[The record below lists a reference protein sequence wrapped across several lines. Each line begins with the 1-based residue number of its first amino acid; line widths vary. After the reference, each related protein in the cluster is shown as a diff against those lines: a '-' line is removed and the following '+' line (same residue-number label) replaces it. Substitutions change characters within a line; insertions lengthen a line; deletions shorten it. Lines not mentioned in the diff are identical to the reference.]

1 MLRVSGWGCQD
12 EVVRLGGLR
21 PGGTAKR
28 GRVGYRG
35 GTMAPQRPPPI
46 QPPVQAPVLVP
57 PGRAARPAVN
67 RILLNVLVDGALAA
81 VATPLAR
88 YVADPGGGLLRP
100 LWFVAGGAITLLLA
114 GLPFRMPQQYWRFA
128 GIEDLVGLVGS
139 SVASAVLFAVLLRV
153 SGFPLPTPTFP
164 VVHALMLVVALGTPR
179 VIYRL
184 QMARRRARDGTEAQK
199 TSLAVLLVGAGDG
212 ADLFLRALEFGHGR
226 ESYRVLGLL
235 SLRQGQAGRRI
246 HGHAILGDLGQTA
259 AVLARLRAEGR
270 LPAALVVTQPDLA
283 GPVLADVLAQADAE
297 GVPVR
302 RVPRPTSLQSAQGA
316 DILELAPVAIEDL
329 LNRPQVPLD
338 RDGMAALVRGRRVL
352 VTGAGGTIGSEL
364 ARQCAALGPSE
375 LVLLDNGEYA
385 LWSIEQELAEAHP
398 GGPRRT
404 CIADVRDRSR
414 IRAVFDDL
422 RPDLVFHAAAL
433 KHVPMG
439 EENPT
444 EDLLTNTLGTRHVA
458 DAARAAGARAMVLIS
473 TDKAVNPSSVMGA
486 SKRLAE
492 MYCQAL
498 DMDALDEGAPGGT
511 APMRCVTVRF
521 GNVLGSTGSVVPLF
535 RRQLERGGP
544 LTVTHPE
551 MRRYFMTVR
560 EAVGLVLQASVL
572 GVAGTAQSGAGTA
585 QGGTGTVRT
594 GAGATRNGAGAAWNG
609 ADAARPGSS
618 VMQPGLGT
626 AQQGTGRG
634 GIFVL
639 DMGEPVRIVD
649 LARQMIRLAGLQPAE
664 DADAAA
670 DAPGRIR
677 ISFTGL
683 RPGEKLYEE
692 LFHGSEPPAPTGHP
706 GLMMATPRTTDAAA
720 VGDAIER
727 IGAACRAGQ
736 AAVALAMLARMVPEF
751 EHAPG
756 GAPARLPAPIPGE

>member
-1 MLRVSGWGCQD
+1 
-12 EVVRLGGLR
+12 
-21 PGGTAKR
+21 
-28 GRVGYRG
+28 
-35 GTMAPQRPPPI
+35 MALQRSPTPTK
-46 QPPVQAPVLVP
+46 
-57 PGRAARPAVN
+57 PAIN
-67 RILLNVLVDGALAA
+67 HILLNVLLDGALAA
-81 VATPLAR
+81 VATPVAR
-88 YVADPGGGLLRP
+88 YIADPSGGLLHP

-164 VVHALMLVVALGTPR
+164 VVHALTLIVALGAPR
-179 VIYRL
+179 VVYRL
-184 QMARRRARDGTEAQK
+184 QMARRRGRDGAEAQ
-199 TSLAVLLVGAGDG
+199 SVLLVGAGDG

-226 ESYRVLGLL
+226 ASYRVAGLL
-235 SLRQGQAGRRI
+235 SLRQGQTGRRI
-246 HGHAILGDLGQTA
+246 HGHPILGDVGQA
-259 AVLARLRAEGR
+259 GAVLARLRADGR
-270 LPAALVVTQPDLA
+270 LPSALVVTQPDLA
-283 GPVLADVLAQADAE
+283 GPVLAAVLAQADAE

-302 RVPRPTSLQSAQGA
+302 RVPRPTALQSAQGDA
-316 DILELAPVAIEDL
+316 MLELAPVAIEDL

-338 RDGMAALVRGRRVL
+338 RDGMARLVQGRRVL

-364 ARQCAALGPSE
+364 ARQCAALGPSL

-385 LWSIEQELAEAHP
+385 LWQIDQELGETSPAT
-398 GGPRRT
+398 PRQT
-404 CIADVRDRSR
+404 CIADVRDQAR
-414 IRAVFDDL
+414 IRAVFADV

-439 EENPT
+439 EANPL
-444 EDLLTNTLGTRHVA
+444 EDLLTNTVGTRHVA
-458 DAARAAGARAMVLIS
+458 DAAAAAGTRAMVLIS

-498 DMDALDEGAPGGT
+498 DMATLDAPAAEGA
-511 APMRCVTVRF
+511 MRCVTVRF

-551 MRRYFMTVR
+551 MQRYFMTVR

-572 GVAGTAQSGAGTA
+572 GAARQAGDG
-585 QGGTGTVRT
+585 
-594 GAGATRNGAGAAWNG
+594 GAADQDWL
-609 ADAARPGSS
+609 ARE
-618 VMQPGLGT
+618 
-626 AQQGTGRG
+626 AG

-664 DADAAA
+664 AA
-670 DAPGRIR
+670 DGDVTQPVPGRIR
-677 ISFTGL
+677 IAFTGL
-683 RPGEKLYEE
+683 RPGEKLHEE

-706 GLMMATPRTTDAAA
+706 GLLMATPRTADPVL
-720 VGDAIER
+720 VGDAIDR
-727 IGAACRAGQ
+727 IAAACRAGQ
-736 AAVALAMLARMVPEF
+736 IRAALTMLSRMVPEF
-751 EHAPG
+751 ERA
-756 GAPARLPAPIPGE
+756 GADNSPAPIAAPMIGE